1 VFSVGVLLHELI
13 ANRPLFGTI
22 SLPRPG
28 AVRTQA
34 PTTGQSAAIRR
45 RLASAP
51 ISRLDALPLLKKTVS
66 KELAELVARA
76 LERDATRRFPNVDA
90 MLEAV
95 RKLGPKAVGSHE
107 DVAAHVAKVC
117 GQSDPEQLGA
127 VAINSES
134 DAPVSNRPT
143 VPPQSARSTAPPA
156 GVDPEATQPGSM
168 RPTALTLPNFVLPT
182 DATMPSEPPESIEP
196 ELISGGEESV
206 PSVDPVSVHPV
217 DAKPEPRAKG
227 PPPAPSAL
235 RSPEVAPSFPLP
247 IAVSSLPNDS
257 SDGNTDLTAADQAL
271 AGLPG
276 KRAGLSR
283 PVLIGGAALLGLIAI
298 VAVVRAFGGSSET
311 PREKTSSISS
321 VTPASGGNAPRA
333 PSAEPTLEV
342 DEPVQ
347 APTETAA
354 KSPAPSAASEQPLTV
369 ETAIQAPPE
378 ASVPVQQPAAM
389 PRRPSAPAAP
399 RTQPTPTP
407 APKPPSTS
415 KQPFRPS
422 GI

>member
-1 VFSVGVLLHELI
+1 
-13 ANRPLFGTI
+13 
-22 SLPRPG
+22 
-28 AVRTQA
+28 
-34 PTTGQSAAIRR
+34 
-45 RLASAP
+45 
-51 ISRLDALPLLKKTVS
+51 
-66 KELAELVARA
+66 
-76 LERDATRRFPNVDA
+76 
-90 MLEAV
+90 
-95 RKLGPKAVGSHE
+95 
-107 DVAAHVAKVC
+107 
-117 GQSDPEQLGA
+117 
-127 VAINSES
+127 
-134 DAPVSNRPT
+134 
-143 VPPQSARSTAPPA
+143 
-156 GVDPEATQPGSM
+156 
-168 RPTALTLPNFVLPT
+168 
-182 DATMPSEPPESIEP
+182 
-196 ELISGGEESV
+196 
-206 PSVDPVSVHPV
+206 
-217 DAKPEPRAKG
+217 
-227 PPPAPSAL
+227 
-235 RSPEVAPSFPLP
+235 
-247 IAVSSLPNDS
+247 VSSLPNDS